1 MPFHIDFLF
10 ASESILSR
18 LSHFE
23 IGTYE
28 SWIKFSDHV
37 PLCAVFENG

>member
-23 IGTYE
+23 IGSYE
-28 SWIKFSDHV
+28 SLIKFSDHV